1 MGRGADKDGPA
12 DSSLETVGR
21 DHERDLRLYNDA
33 VDRRSDADL
42 LRAWRDG
49 DKHAGRTLFERV
61 FPVLR
66 RFFASKIDEGV
77 DDLIQTTLLVGVE
90 RCSEL
95 RDDSH
100 FRAYLFTVA
109 RNELF
114 AALRKRMRA
123 PAAFDSAV
131 SSIEDLGTSPSGA
144 VVRQR
149 DREELVSALRN
160 IPVDLQIALELHY
173 WEGMK
178 AREIGDVLGIPTS
191 TVTTRLSRA
200 RTLIAGHLETLE
212 KS

>member
-1 MGRGADKDGPA
+1 M
-12 DSSLETVGR
+12 
-21 DHERDLRLYNDA
+21 
-33 VDRRSDADL
+33 
-42 LRAWRDG
+42 
-49 DKHAGRTLFERV
+49 
-61 FPVLR
+61 LR
-66 RFFASKIDEGV
+66 RFFASKIDQGV

-90 RCSEL
+90 RCNEL

-100 FRAYLFTVA
+100 FRAYRFTVA

-123 PAAFDSAV
+123 PTAFDSAV

-149 DREELVSALRN
+149 DREELASALRS

-178 AREIGDVLGIPTS
+178 AREIGEVLDIPTS
-191 TVTTRLSRA
+191 TVTTRLARA
-200 RTLIAGHLETLE
+200 RTLVAGHLETLE
-212 KS
+212 SEAGPW